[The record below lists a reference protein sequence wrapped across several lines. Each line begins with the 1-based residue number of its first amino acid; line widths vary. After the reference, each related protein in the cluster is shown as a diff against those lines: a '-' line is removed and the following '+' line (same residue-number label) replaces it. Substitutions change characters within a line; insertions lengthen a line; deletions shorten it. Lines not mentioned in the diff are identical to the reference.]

1 QVLLAPIQP
10 RSLIHSRCP
19 DMNLSH
25 KRVFRIS
32 RSLVIVLVSMVGGL
46 SAQTTVGLAPALVTQ
61 DYKPGQPF
69 AMEFAVSNGTSALM
83 EMKGSVSDWWYDG
96 NNEKTF
102 GPPTSAPQS
111 AANWI
116 EVVPRVFS
124 VPPKGTAKFKIIVTP
139 PANAAPGGH
148 YAAVFVE
155 SKPELTQAATAERKA
170 VFTNVRLGSLIL
182 LTAENT
188 ATYDVAVSDALLTPP
203 TQSHNLK
210 VDVLLENK
218 SNTHIFPQ
226 AQLAVLNEKNELV
239 AKAEGEAKRFLPKQ
253 KDHLSVTWNG
263 ALPPGSYNAILTLIY
278 GDGKVR

>member
-1 QVLLAPIQP
+1 
-10 RSLIHSRCP
+10 
-19 DMNLSH
+19 MNFPLKH
-25 KRVFRIS
+25 ALWIS
-32 RSLVIVLVSMVGGL
+32 SIVIMLVSVSL
-46 SAQTTVGLAPALVTQ
+46 TAQTTIGMAPAMVVQ

-69 AMEFAVSNGTSALM
+69 EMEFSVSNGTSVPM
-83 EMKGSVSDWWYDG
+83 EMRGSVTDWWYNT

-102 GPPTSAPQS
+102 GPPTNAPQS

-124 VPPKGTAKFKIIVTP
+124 VPPKATAKFKVIVTP
-139 PANAAPGGH
+139 PANATPGGH

-155 SKPELTQAATAERKA
+155 SKPQLTHAATADTRA
-170 VFTNVRLGSLIL
+170 VFSNIRLGSLIL

-188 ATYDVAVSDALLTPP
+188 AIYDVAVTDALLTPP

-226 AQLAVLNEKNELV
+226 AQLAVLNDKNEIV
-239 AKAEGEAKRFLPKQ
+239 AKAEGETRRFLPQQ
-253 KDHLSVTWNG
+253 KDHLSVTWDG
-263 ALPPGSYNAILTLIY
+263 SLPPGNYNAILTLIY
-278 GDGKVR
+278 GDGKVRTQDFKFKVPS